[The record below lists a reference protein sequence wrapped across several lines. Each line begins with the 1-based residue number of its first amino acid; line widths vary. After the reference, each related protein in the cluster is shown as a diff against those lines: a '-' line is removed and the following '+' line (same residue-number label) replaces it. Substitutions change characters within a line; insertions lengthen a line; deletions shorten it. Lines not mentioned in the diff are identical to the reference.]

1 MKAKVFTQEGKEKGS
16 LDLPSEIFGVE
27 INSSLMHSVVTAYLT
42 NQRQG
47 SAKTKTRT
55 EVSGGG
61 AKPFRQK
68 GTGRARAGSNTS
80 PLWVRGGKAFGAIPR
95 SYSRTIPKKLK
106 RAALCSALSSRAND
120 EKILVI
126 DQIKLDAPKTK
137 KVNDLFSEL
146 AISNKK
152 NLLIIGEGD
161 RNVFLSGRNIKNVSV
176 RLVKDINTYDVLNNE
191 NIVFCAENLV
201 EKVKEVVK
209 K

>member
-1 MKAKVFTQEGKEKGS
+1 MKAKVFTQEGKEKGT
-16 LDLPSEIFGVE
+16 LDLPAEIFGVE
-27 INSSLMHSVVTAYLT
+27 INRSLMHSVVTAYLT

-47 SAKTKTRT
+47 TAKTKTRT

-95 SYSRTIPKKLK
+95 SYSRTIPKKVK
-106 RAALCSALSSRAND
+106 RAALCSALTARAAD
-120 EKILVI
+120 EKIMVI
-126 DQIKLDAPKTK
+126 DQLKLDEPKTK

-176 RLVKDINTYDVLNNE
+176 RQVKDINTYDVLNNE
-191 NIVFCAENLV
+191 NIVFCTENLI

>member
-1 MKAKVFTQEGKEKGS
+1 MKAKVFTQEGKEKGT
-16 LDLPSEIFGVE
+16 LDLPPEIFGVE
-27 INSSLMHSVVTAYLT
+27 INRSLMHSVVTAYLT

-47 SAKTKTRT
+47 TAKTKTRT

-80 PLWVRGGKAFGAIPR
+80 PLWVRGGKAFGAIPK
-95 SYSRTIPKKLK
+95 SYSRTIPKKVK
-106 RAALCSALSSRAND
+106 RAALCSALTSRATD
-120 EKILVI
+120 EKIMVI
-126 DQIKLDAPKTK
+126 DQLKLDEPKTK

-176 RLVKDINTYDVLNNE
+176 RQAKDINTYDVLKNE

-201 EKVKEVVK
+201 EKVKEVVIK
-209 K
+209 